1 MGYKKGVFKIISK
14 SFGIL
19 CFRVPLKYLSHD
31 CFHVASN
38 YVLVSSVF
46 LLCPCCDLLGQMQS
60 RWDLIVICFF
70 SLWYTRETNVMFV
83 VLLSVKVHSSKP
95 YECDKDIW
103 TYACSLCMNFCCHP
117 FLSSF
122 LIYYKNWKSQELGI
136 Y

>member
-1 MGYKKGVFKIISK
+1 MYLRLSK
-14 SFGIL
+14 LFRIL

-31 CFHVASN
+31 CFNSYHVASN

-46 LLCPCCDLLGQMQS
+46 LLCLCCYLLGQMQS
-60 RWDLIVICFF
+60 CWDGIIICFF
-70 SLWYTRETNVMFV
+70 SLWYTRETNDMFV

-95 YECDKDIW
+95 YKCDKDKW
-103 TYACSLCMNFCCHP
+103 TYACSLCTNFCFSP

-122 LIYYKNWKSQELGI
+122 LIHYENWKSHELGI